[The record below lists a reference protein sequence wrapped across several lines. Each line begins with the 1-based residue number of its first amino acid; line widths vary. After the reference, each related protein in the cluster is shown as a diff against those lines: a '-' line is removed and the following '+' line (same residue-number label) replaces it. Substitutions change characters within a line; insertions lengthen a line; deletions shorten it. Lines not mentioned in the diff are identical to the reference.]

1 MKICVIG
8 NSHVASLKLGWD
20 RVAAEFPGVELSFF
34 AARGRRMSGLVAKNG
49 KLVAGTES
57 LAAAMA
63 FVSGGVREVQAREY
77 DAFILYGLL
86 ILPRLALGSSRALRR
101 AATVD
106 YLQSSVMHGVFAKMR
121 SVTDKMVWIGPCP
134 LAASYAERSDYPML
148 DYPNVI
154 ADLASMFDDPMT
166 SILGQPLD
174 TVLPSLTTDARFS
187 EGALRLPDPEAS
199 GNKREHPEGET
210 KHMNAEFGALWL
222 QANLPRVIA
231 A

>member
-1 MKICVIG
+1 
-8 NSHVASLKLGWD
+8 
-20 RVAAEFPGVELSFF
+20 
-34 AARGRRMSGLVAKNG
+34 MSGLVAKNG

-63 FVSGGVREVQAREY
+63 FVSGGVREVQARDY
-77 DAFILYGLL
+77 DAFILYGML
-86 ILPRLALGSSRALRR
+86 ILPRLALCSSKALRR
-101 AATVD
+101 AAAVD
-106 YLQSSVMHGVFAKMR
+106 YLQSSVMQGVFTKMR
-121 SVTDKMVWIGPCP
+121 SVTEKMVWIGPCP
-134 LAASYAERSDYPML
+134 MASSYADRSDYPML

-154 ADLASMFDDPMT
+154 ADLASMFDDPRT

-187 EGALRLPDPEAS
+187 EGTLRLPAPRTRV
-199 GNKREHPEGET
+199 NTLEHPAGET

-222 QANLPRVIA
+222 QSNLPQVIA